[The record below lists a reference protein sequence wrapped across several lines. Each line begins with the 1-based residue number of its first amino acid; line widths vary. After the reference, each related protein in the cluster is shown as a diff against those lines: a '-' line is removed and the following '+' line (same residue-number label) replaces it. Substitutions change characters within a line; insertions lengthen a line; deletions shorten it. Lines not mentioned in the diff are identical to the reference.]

1 MEVQSFTEIEAEFV
15 NRTHRIVWC
24 TVATVN
30 RQGRPRSRILH
41 PLWEGSTGW
50 VATNRHSLKEKHL
63 QHNPH
68 VSLSYWD
75 QQHQQIYADCT
86 AAWEESLS
94 EKQRLWDLF
103 KNTPPPLG
111 YDVGMFWKGPG
122 DPQYGLLKLTPWRI
136 ELSSLDDL
144 FKGIPAKI
152 WRP

>member
-1 MEVQSFTEIEAEFV
+1 MGRDQSAFFKGETP
-15 NRTHRIVWC
+15 
-24 TVATVN
+24 AT
-30 RQGRPRSRILH
+30 QP
-41 PLWEGSTGW
+41 PC
-50 VATNRHSLKEKHL
+50 
-63 QHNPH
+63 
-68 VSLSYWD
+68 WD

-136 ELSSLDDL
+136 ELSSLEDL

>member
-1 MEVQSFTEIEAEFV
+1 
-15 NRTHRIVWC
+15 
-24 TVATVN
+24 
-30 RQGRPRSRILH
+30 
-41 PLWEGSTGW
+41 
-50 VATNRHSLKEKHL
+50 
-63 QHNPH
+63 
-68 VSLSYWD
+68 
-75 QQHQQIYADCT
+75 
-86 AAWEESLS
+86 LS